1 VHPRVR
7 FAPSPT
13 GYLHVGG
20 ARTAL
25 YNWLLAR
32 SQGGV
37 FLLRGDDTDTER
49 STPEFQADILEGLRW
64 LGLKW
69 DEGLEVG
76 GPHAPYLQSL
86 RLDRYR
92 EAAGILRERGA
103 GYFCFCS
110 PTELEDRRREAVA
123 GGRPPGYD
131 GRCRALDRAESE
143 ARVAGGEPAVVR
155 LAVPRPGESVFTDLV
170 RGEIRFDHANVEDFV
185 LLRSDGTPTYQ
196 LASAVDDVDFEITHV
211 VRGEDLLSSTP
222 KHILIATGLGRPAPD
237 YAHLSLLMG
246 PDGQKLSKRHGDTS
260 LRAYREAG
268 FLPEAMVNYLTL
280 LGFAPM
286 GDEAIFSR
294 EAAVGHFDLSR
305 VSKNP
310 AIFDNKK
317 LSWMN
322 GVYLRAL
329 PVAEFVGRAQPFL
342 EASLGRRLSEDEAAR
357 FLQIARLVQARV
369 ELLTDVPRQTRFL
382 FVDRVEL
389 DRASWDKVMARPE
402 APAALDGALAR
413 LAELSE
419 WEKSSIEEALRGMLA
434 ELGLNPKLGL
444 QPIRVAVTGSAVS
457 PPLFESL
464 AILGKERTLARI
476 GSAVE
481 TSRGG
486 N

>member
-1 VHPRVR
+1 MR

-37 FLLRGDDTDTER
+37 FVLRGDDTDTER
-49 STPEFQADILEGLRW
+49 STSEFQTDILEGLRW
-64 LGLKW
+64 LGLDW

-92 EAAGILRERGA
+92 EAAKLLRERGA

-110 PTELEDRRREAVA
+110 SAELEEQRRAAVA
-123 GGRPPGYD
+123 TGHPPGYD
-131 GRCRALDRAESE
+131 GRCRVLDQAESE

-155 LAVPRPGESVFTDLV
+155 LAVPRPGQSVFTDLV
-170 RGEIRFDHANVEDFV
+170 RGEIRFDHTNVEDFV
-185 LLRSDGTPTYQ
+185 LLRSDRTPTYQ

-222 KHILIATGLGRPAPD
+222 KHILIAAGLGRQAPS

-294 EAAVGHFDLSR
+294 EAAVGHFDLAR

-317 LSWMN
+317 LAWMN

-329 PVAEFVGRAQPFL
+329 PVAEFVARAQPLL
-342 EASLGRRLSEDEAAR
+342 EASLERRLAETETSR
-357 FLQIARLVQARV
+357 FLSIAPLVQERV
-369 ELLTDVPRQTRFL
+369 EVLTDVASQTRFL
-382 FVDRVEL
+382 FVDPLET
-389 DRASWDKVMARPE
+389 DPASWDKVMTRPE
-402 APAALDGALAR
+402 ALPALEGALAR
-413 LAELSE
+413 LTELSE
-419 WEKSSIEEALRGMLA
+419 WDKSSIETALRAMLS
-434 ELGLNPKLGL
+434 EFGLNPKHGL

-464 AILGKERTLARI
+464 AILGKERTLTRI
-476 GSAVE
+476 AAAIE
-481 TSRGG
+481 TSRK
-486 N
+486 